1 MLWSMRQ
8 ADDPL
13 LQQMLALAA
22 GDWWLIF
29 LVGWLDGWSLGV
41 YKVFILVYSLFMRVG
56 PSMDWSSLVEQI
68 VLHRRVPRFDCFP
81 AFRIQVWVVLN
92 LKAQFF
98 TVPSWGLMRLG
109 LLWFVVGLS
118 SMAHVAGIWA
128 IRWFCRS
135 LWLTIPNT
143 DGPFF
148 YITGIAKKGPCK

>member
-1 MLWSMRQ
+1 MT
-8 ADDPL
+8 L
-13 LQQMLALAA
+13 LCCDQWGKQMIPCCSRCLHLLR
-22 GDWWLIF
+22 GIDGWFF

-92 LKAQFF
+92 EKAQLF

-128 IRWFCRS
+128 IRWFCSS

-148 YITGIAKKGPCK
+148 I